1 MDILNQLQFS
11 LSITGPICL
20 MLVLGIVFKRI
31 GLINENF
38 IDIGS
43 KLVFKV
49 TLPTML
55 FLSIV
60 VSEPDYYSAS
70 GFIAFGVVSS
80 VIFFILCSLLVKH
93 FFPHSADKGVIIQ
106 GSFRANTA
114 IIGIAYVANAFGE
127 QGIALGAI
135 YVAATTLI
143 YNVLAVICLTPSGA
157 ESGENVGKMMISTLT
172 KNPLIISI
180 LLGILVYLLS
190 IPVPDIAIEA
200 GNYLAQMTLPLALL
214 CTGGSL
220 DLSSLKREAGP
231 SWFASCNK
239 LILAPILITA
249 GAYWLGFRG
258 LELGILF
265 FMNASPVA
273 AASYVMARSMG
284 GNATLAANMIAL
296 TTVLSTIT
304 CTVGVLILLSLGSI
318 QS

>member
-1 MDILNQLQFS
+1 MDVLNQLQFS

-20 MLVLGIVFKRI
+20 MLLLGIVFKRI

-70 GFIAFGVVSS
+70 GFIAFGVASS
-80 VIFFILCSLLVKH
+80 VIFFAICTLSVKR
-93 FFPHSADKGVIIQ
+93 FFPQSDDKGVIIQ
-106 GSFRANTA
+106 GSFRSNTG

-135 YVAATTLI
+135 YVAATTFI
-143 YNVLAVICLTPSGA
+143 YNILAVICLTPSGG

-180 LLGILVYLLS
+180 LLGILVYVLS
-190 IPVPDIAIEA
+190 IPVPNIAIEA
-200 GNYLAQMTLPLALL
+200 GNYLAKMTLPLALL

-220 DLSSLKREAGP
+220 DLSSLKREARP
-231 SWFASCNK
+231 SWFASYNK
-239 LILAPILITA
+239 LILAPILITG

-304 CTVGVLILLSLGSI
+304 CTLGVLILLGLGLI
-318 QS
+318 TA